1 MLYVFIYVTFLNDK
15 IIGMETM
22 WLQKGNLRD
31 SCCDGMFCILIVVM
45 MSISSC
51 DGCDGV
57 LVLQY
62 VTRGNLGEVYAGF
75 LCIIS
80 HNSM

>member
-1 MLYVFIYVTFLNDK
+1 MLYVSVYVTFLNDK
-15 IIGMETM
+15 IIEMETM

-45 MSISSC
+45 MLISC
-51 DGCDGV
+51 YDVV

-62 VTRGNLGEVYAGF
+62 ATRGNLGEGYTGF
-75 LCIIS
+75 FCIIF

>member
-1 MLYVFIYVTFLNDK
+1 
-15 IIGMETM
+15 METM
-22 WLQKGNLRD
+22 WLQKGNLRE
-31 SCCDGMFCILIVVM
+31 SCCDGMFCILTVVM
-45 MSISSC
+45 MSISC
-51 DGCDGV
+51 DVV

-62 VTRGNLGEVYAGF
+62 VTRGNPGEGYTGS